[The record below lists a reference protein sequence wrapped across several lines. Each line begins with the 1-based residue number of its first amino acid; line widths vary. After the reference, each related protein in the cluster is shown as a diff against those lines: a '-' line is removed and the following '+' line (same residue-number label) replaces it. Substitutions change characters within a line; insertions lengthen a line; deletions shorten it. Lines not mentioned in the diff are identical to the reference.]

1 MNIYDKAHDLAKA
14 MKESQEVQEITAAMK
29 LVEADPDSKRML
41 DDFRQ
46 RQMEMQQRMMSGD
59 MPSQDEMEKMEKSF
73 EVLSLNL
80 NIRRLFDAERRL
92 SIIIE
97 DVNKIIS
104 DSLAHLYAPESSLS
118 RSVLCESSKKTENL
132 SHKSQLLL
140 IE

>member
-104 DSLAHLYAPESSLS
+104 DSLAHLYAP
-118 RSVLCESSKKTENL
+118 N
-132 SHKSQLLL
+132 QA
-140 IE
+140 